1 MFLRCFFRILLRCEK
16 MRAKNNTKSPSDS
29 SWAILGANWGD
40 YALQKSAE
48 KSLQKTT
55 QKKQYKIVLARLLG
69 GLGRQDRPYNHCYY
83 LLLLRKV
90 APSWLQDGS
99 KMAPRWPK
107 LAPRCPKMAPRLPK
121 YGPKMAQDCPKLA
134 QDGPKM
140 VQDGPKRAQDGLKV
154 AQDGFI

>member
-1 MFLRCFFRILLRCEK
+1 MKKCAQKTIQSRPRTALGR
-16 MRAKNNTKSPSDS
+16 
-29 SWAILGANWGD
+29 SWAPIGVIMLFKKVLKNHCKK
-40 YALQKSAE
+40 QR
-48 KSLQKTT
+48 
-55 QKKQYKIVLARLLG
+55 KKQYNIVLARLLG

-107 LAPRCPKMAPRLPK
+107 LAPRCPNMAPRLPK